1 MSYIRHKSLVTLQ
14 ELYQLEQKDHF
25 REIFATLDIK
35 TILRLVRKTSRYGA
49 PVEVNYRAMVYS
61 FIVRI
66 LERIPTIKDLIKR
79 IQHDIVFRMDCG
91 FMLSEALP
99 STSSYSRLIRK
110 MSQSYVL
117 EEIQQQLVNQSM
129 AESFITNDTL
139 AIDATHIEARDQAPV
154 KQEKE
159 KPKPKKRGRK
169 SKAKREAWLAQ
180 KQEEEQQKPIFKKD
194 IAAQLSETFDVLRD
208 EMPLEPQWGIK
219 KNSDGKNVFWSIKVM
234 LL

>member
-1 MSYIRHKSLVTLQ
+1 
-14 ELYQLEQKDHF
+14 
-25 REIFATLDIK
+25 
-35 TILRLVRKTSRYGA
+35 
-49 PVEVNYRAMVYS
+49 
-61 FIVRI
+61 
-66 LERIPTIKDLIKR
+66 
-79 IQHDIVFRMDCG
+79 
-91 FMLSEALP
+91 
-99 STSSYSRLIRK
+99 
-110 MSQSYVL
+110 
-117 EEIQQQLVNQSM
+117 M